1 MGGGSG
7 VAVSGFRQVFVG
19 LDASYVALM
28 FNVCC
33 ICSTITNVQEM
44 WIRMNSIYL

>member
-33 ICSTITNVQEM
+33 ICSTITACSGDVDSYE
-44 WIRMNSIYL
+44 